1 MSHVHLHPQNHTAN
15 CLNCRDDRDSFSTN
29 GMFHIGST
37 LIAHLWS
44 PHVTELAKAD
54 GSRMAPHP
62 GYLLRERVWCQNNML
77 PCRLPFETD
86 AAHPIWSG
94 QNHIRISLS
103 AWAICALSPEVP
115 PHPPTYP
122 QCNQCLSHNNPSML
136 SEKTLKNGSTQSS
149 TVFTSNQSFEESH
162 IIGGVCENAC
172 SVERKV
178 CLIQRPS
185 CTA

>member
-115 PHPPTYP
+115 PPPPPPPPPTHTHTHTTP
-122 QCNQCLSHNNPSML
+122 HPLSSPTIKHTTTKNN
-136 SEKTLKNGSTQSS
+136 TLTKYHHT
-149 TVFTSNQSFEESH
+149 
-162 IIGGVCENAC
+162 
-172 SVERKV
+172 
-178 CLIQRPS
+178 
-185 CTA
+185 